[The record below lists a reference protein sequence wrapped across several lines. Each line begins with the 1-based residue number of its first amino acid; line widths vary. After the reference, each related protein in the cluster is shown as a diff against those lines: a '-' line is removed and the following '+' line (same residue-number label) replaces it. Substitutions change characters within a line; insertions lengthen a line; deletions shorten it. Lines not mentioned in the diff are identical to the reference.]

1 MADNNRDDRKTD
13 DLDEPVV
20 AVPLPVTN
28 TGNGYIPVVP
38 LVAPVETTVD
48 NADVERRENKVVGF
62 VGYDSS
68 DDRINREIDDHLA
81 EHSYIDTSAVTVT
94 VKDGKVTLEGSVP
107 DADQKIYVQEVVVK
121 IEGVKNVE
129 NRLKV
134 KKPQTTLT
142 ENTTG
147 KQ

>member
-48 NADVERRENKVVGF
+48 NADAERRENKVVGF

-68 DDRINREIDDHLA
+68 DDRINREISDHLA
-81 EHSYIDTSAVTVT
+81 EHSYIDTTAVATT
-94 VKDGKVTLEGSVP
+94 VKDGEVTLEGSVP
-107 DADQKIYVQEVVVK
+107 DADQKNYVEEVVAK
-121 IEGVKNVE
+121 IEGVKAVHNH
-129 NRLKV
+129 LKV
-134 KKPQTTLT
+134 MKPQDTLVQ
-142 ENTTG
+142 NPSG